1 MARRRAIGF
10 FITPA
15 PKGRWPGMSK
25 TGQGALRKTQA
36 IKNPRSHGESGFF
49 TRPGTT
55 WDKFLVPTARLELAQ
70 LSPLPPQDSVST
82 NFTTSAKS
90 SQKSVLSWKVEH
102 SITQFKNQGTSEH
115 FVVPT
120 PPIRPPQA
128 CRQGS
133 GPRAALSPAS
143 QLICRLV
150 ALTTSP
156 HLRVSLSIKALNACG
171 VLGGGGIRKPL
182 VW

>member
-49 TRPGTT
+49 TRPEQPGTNS
-55 WDKFLVPTARLELAQ
+55 WCRRRDSNSHSFRHYPLKIACLPISPRRLNQARKACFPGKSNILSRNLKIRGVRGILSFQRHPSVPRRHADRGAGRGQ
-70 LSPLPPQDSVST
+70 PFP
-82 NFTTSAKS
+82 
-90 SQKSVLSWKVEH
+90 
-102 SITQFKNQGTSEH
+102 
-115 FVVPT
+115 
-120 PPIRPPQA
+120 
-128 CRQGS
+128 
-133 GPRAALSPAS
+133 PAS